1 MTTRCA
7 VVGATGVAGQQFLD
21 ALHQHP
27 FFDVIALAA
36 SERSAGKTYRDA
48 ITQPGGQVAWYVD
61 SPDALERYGQME
73 VNDAASLNLDGLDLV
88 FSAVETD
95 AARALEAQY
104 AARVP
109 VVSTASAYRYEADV
123 PIVIPAVNGD
133 HAELVREQHKR
144 GWRGYV
150 VPIPNCTT
158 TGLAIALAPL
168 HQVFGLERVVMT
180 SVQAVSG
187 AGRSPGVIGLDVIDN
202 IIPYIPKEEEKVAK
216 ETCKLLGARTPDGID
231 PADVQVSATCMRVA
245 VLDGHTESVNVA
257 LRQPATLDQVRDA
270 MRAFGKDVNPGTHP
284 SAPTEWIRLID
295 DPFRPQP
302 RLDRDADGGMA
313 TTVGRVRTDPAFGA
327 HAFKFVL
334 VSHNTKMG
342 AAKGAILVAE
352 DLKTR
357 GLLELGGSLG

>member
-27 FFDVIALAA
+27 FFDVISLAA
-36 SERSAGKTYRDA
+36 SERSAGKTYKQA
-48 ITQPGGQVAWYVD
+48 ITQPNGQVSWYGD
-61 SPDALERYGQME
+61 SADALERYGDQP
-73 VNDAASLNLDGLDLV
+73 VVAAADLKLDGLDVV

-95 AARALEAQY
+95 AARELEAGY
-104 AARVP
+104 AERVP
-109 VVSTASAYRYEADV
+109 VVSTASAYRYESDV
-123 PIVIPAVNGD
+123 PILIPAVNGD
-133 HAELVREQHKR
+133 HAELVRRQEKR
-144 GWRGYV
+144 GWRGFV

-168 HQVFGLERVVMT
+168 HQAFGVERVVMT
-180 SVQAVSG
+180 SMQAVSG
-187 AGRSPGVIGLDVIDN
+187 AGRSPGVIGLDVVDN
-202 IIPYIPKEEEKVAK
+202 VMPYIPKEEDKVAK
-216 ETCKLLGARTPDGID
+216 ETCKLLGRFGEAGII
-231 PADVQVSATCMRVA
+231 PAEMVVSATCTRVA

-257 LRQPATLDQVRDA
+257 LKRPATTEQVIEA
-270 MRAFGKDVNPGTHP
+270 MQAFGKDINPGTHP
-284 SAPTEWIRLID
+284 SAPTDWVRVLD

-313 TTVGRVRTDPAFGA
+313 TTVGRIRRDPAMGTNG
-327 HAFKFVL
+327 FKFML

-357 GLLELGGSLG
+357 GLLA

>member
-36 SERSAGKTYRDA
+36 SARSAGKTYREA
-48 ITQPGGQVAWYVD
+48 ITQPSGQIAWYVD
-61 SPDALERYGQME
+61 AGDALDRYGDQP
-73 VNDAASLNLDGLDLV
+73 VVDAAELKLDGLDII

-95 AARALEAQY
+95 AARELEASY
-104 AARVP
+104 ATRVP
-109 VVSTASAYRYEADV
+109 VVSTASAYRYDDDV
-123 PIVIPAVNGD
+123 PVLIPAVNGD
-133 HAELVREQHKR
+133 HSDLVKAQEKR
-144 GWRGYV
+144 GWRGFV

-158 TGLAIALAPL
+158 TGLAIALTPI
-168 HQVFGLERVVMT
+168 HRVFGVERAIVT
-180 SVQAVSG
+180 SLQAVSG
-187 AGRSPGVIGLDVIDN
+187 AGRSSGVIGLDVVDN
-202 IIPYIPKEEEKVAK
+202 VIPYIPREEEKVAR
-216 ETCKLLGARTPDGID
+216 ETCKLLGQLADDRIE
-231 PADVQVSATCMRVA
+231 PADFVVSATCTRVA

-257 LRQPATLDQVRDA
+257 LRTPATVEQVIDA
-270 MRAFGKDVNPGTHP
+270 MQAFGKDINPGTHP
-284 SAPTEWIRLID
+284 SAPADWLRVLD

-302 RLDRDADGGMA
+302 RLDREADGGMA
-313 TTVGRVRTDPAFGA
+313 TTVGRIRPDPAMGPNGMR
-327 HAFKFVL
+327 FVL

-357 GLLELGGSLG
+357 GLLG

>member
-27 FFDVIALAA
+27 FFEVIALAA
-36 SERSAGKTYRDA
+36 SKRSAGKPYRDA
-48 ITQPGGQVAWYVD
+48 ITQSNGQVAWYVD
-61 SPDALERYGQME
+61 SDEALARYGAME
-73 VNDAASLNLDGLDLV
+73 VCDAAELKLDGLDLV

-95 AARALEAQY
+95 AARALEAGF
-104 AARVP
+104 AERLP
-109 VVSTASAYRYEADV
+109 VVSTASAYRYEDDV
-123 PIVIPAVNGD
+123 PILIPAVNGD
-133 HAELVREQHKR
+133 HAELVREQKKR

-168 HQVFGLERVVMT
+168 HEVFGVERVVMT
-180 SVQAVSG
+180 SLQAVSG
-187 AGRSPGVIGLDVIDN
+187 AGRSPGVISLDMIDN
-202 IIPYIPKEEEKVAK
+202 VVPYIPREEEKVAQ
-216 ETCKLLGARTPDGID
+216 ETAKLLGRRSPQGIE
-231 PADVQVSATCMRVA
+231 PASLIVSATCTRVA
-245 VLDGHTESVNVA
+245 VLDGHTESVSVA
-257 LRQPATLDQVRDA
+257 LKSAATLDQVKDA
-270 MRAFGKDVNPGTHP
+270 MRAFGKDINPGTHP
-284 SAPTEWIRLID
+284 SAPADWLRVIE

-302 RLDRDADGGMA
+302 RIDRDADGGMA
-313 TTVGRVRTDPAFGA
+313 TTVGRFRPDPAMGA
-327 HAFKFVL
+327 HGVKFML

-357 GLLELGGSLG
+357 GLLA